1 MPCPGQVSRTPYFSA
16 FMQPTDHEHQ
26 EFQAKPRVSPKLG
39 TRELATLDIVSP
51 YLATLCEQLIN
62 TDLHLAV

>member
-1 MPCPGQVSRTPYFSA
+1 MSLYTHVLPQSGGPHSILFSI
-16 FMQPTDHEHQ
+16 HVCL
-26 EFQAKPRVSPKLG
+26 VSPKLG
-39 TRELATLDIVSP
+39 DRELATLDIISS